1 MVVEN
6 KNTKNL
12 GGRKIVK
19 VAVVVLAI
27 GLLPYLVGYL
37 GSVNSG
43 AFTEAQR
50 FIIQSP
56 TTKRELGN
64 NINVQLAPF
73 GYELEFSG
81 SSGAATFKCNVKGSR
96 GQGKVKITLEK
107 VANIWRVTAATL
119 NSNGNI
125 TTL

>member
-1 MVVEN
+1 MVTET
-6 KNTKNL
+6 KNTKIF

-19 VAVVVLAI
+19 VAVVALTI
-27 GLLPYLVGYL
+27 GLLSYLVGTL
-37 GSVNSG
+37 GSVNSS

-56 TTKRELGN
+56 TINRELGN
-64 NINVQLAPF
+64 NIDGQLAPF

-81 SSGAATFKCNVKGSR
+81 SSGAATFKCNVMGSR
-96 GQGKVKITLEK
+96 GQGKVKITLDK
-107 VANIWRVTAATL
+107 VANIWRVKAATL

>member
-1 MVVEN
+1 MVAEN
-6 KNTKNL
+6 RNTKIL

-27 GLLPYLVGYL
+27 GLLSYLVGYL

-43 AFTEAQR
+43 AFTEAER

-56 TTKRELGN
+56 ATNRELRN
-64 NINVQLAPF
+64 NIDVQLAPF

-81 SSGAATFKCNVKGSR
+81 SSGAATFECNVKGSR
-96 GQGKVKITLEK
+96 GQEKVKITLDK
-107 VANIWRVTAATL
+107 VANIWRVKVATL
-119 NSNGNI
+119 VSNGNI

>member
-1 MVVEN
+1 MFAET
-6 KNTKNL
+6 KNTKIL

-27 GLLPYLVGYL
+27 GLLSYLVGYL

-43 AFTEAQR
+43 AFTAAQS
-50 FIIQSP
+50 FIVQSP
-56 TTKRELGN
+56 TITRELGN
-64 NINVQLAPF
+64 NINVQLDPF

-96 GQGKVKITLEK
+96 GQGKVKITLDK
-107 VANIWRVTAATL
+107 VANIWRVKAATL